1 MSDIRHH
8 MKIGVG
14 GVPKV
19 PGKMEDK
26 SGHVFF
32 YPNLGI
38 DYRIDGSYNVSKHFN
53 EYTVIGNEE
62 DEV

>member
-1 MSDIRHH
+1 M
-8 MKIGVG
+8 
-14 GVPKV
+14 PKV

-38 DYRIDGSYNVSKHFN
+38 DYRIDGSYNVSKHFI